1 MLYPV
6 VGIRNENEAD
16 YDTYYP
22 WVYSSSGWKRCHPAV
37 YDGGWHYMG
46 DTLWLQ
52 WHDSDGKDIV
62 DSNGNPIYVRMKE
75 VGGGR
80 DTHDMTRQEILETF
94 YPIGAIYMSLNATN
108 PNQLFGGT
116 WQAIEGRFL
125 LGANSSYAADS
136 TGGEATHI
144 LTTNETPAHTH
155 TRGTMNITGS
165 LLGVDGAGSMAYNW
179 GFKSGTNGAFT
190 VASGGTTYNKYNG
203 AYTCSSYNQ
212 TANFDASKSWTGA
225 TSSVGGGAA
234 HNNMPPY
241 LAVYMWRRTA

>member
-16 YDTYYP
+16 FNTYYP

-37 YDGGWHYMG
+37 YNGGWHYMG

-52 WHDSDGKDIV
+52 WRDSNGKDII

-108 PNQLFGGT
+108 PSQLFGGT

-125 LGANSSYAADS
+125 LGANSSYAANS

-144 LTTNETPAHTH
+144 LTTSEMPSHNHGGATANDNKGNSTWGTAYLHNSPSPNQGIGTGQHGSPYCVAYADNYHHTH
-155 TRGTMNITGS
+155 NISAQG
-165 LLGVDGAGSMAYNW
+165 D
-179 GFKSGTNGAFT
+179 
-190 VASGGTTYNKYNG
+190 
-203 AYTCSSYNQ
+203 
-212 TANFDASKSWTGA
+212 
-225 TSSVGGGAA
+225 GAA